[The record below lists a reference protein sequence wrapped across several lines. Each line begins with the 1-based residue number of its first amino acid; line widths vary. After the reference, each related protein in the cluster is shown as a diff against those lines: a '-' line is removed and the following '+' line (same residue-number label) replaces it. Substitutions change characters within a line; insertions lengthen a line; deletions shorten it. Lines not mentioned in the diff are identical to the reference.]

1 MCSRSGSVAE
11 VARRYG
17 GSRVTLY
24 HGKNQLLNKEPC
36 VAMPEKTIISKS
48 TIAEGTDLS
57 IEELRSE
64 KVILEKQIAAMEK
77 AAYRLQLERD
87 VLERATKVL
96 KKDEGINLN
105 TLRNCE
111 QAEIIGALRKNIG

>member
-1 MCSRSGSVAE
+1 
-11 VARRYG
+11 
-17 GSRVTLY
+17 
-24 HGKNQLLNKEPC
+24 
-36 VAMPEKTIISKS
+36 MPEKTIISKS